1 MYSHSNNKSITRLL
15 LAIAF
20 VALASLGSVKAQG
33 DFFSNKISL
42 TVNPVMPPYT
52 AKLSDYFTTPGKIG
66 GSIMVN
72 SQIDASSY
80 QFYLHVAIINVETEA
95 SVRTRRGF
103 VPSNPRTV
111 DLSVIPNTTLIQH
124 GDLQQAMSEQ
134 NLEYSGFTREQVAR
148 EGLPP
153 GQYRIKLTLF
163 IFPNG
168 WNGFMEVGSK
178 YSPPFTIMPVAV
190 EPPIIIQPHD
200 GAEIPAELTQTLQF
214 TWTMPPGAP
223 ASTRYKLKIIEIND
237 PGLNYRDL
245 LRTDAYPAF
254 FETTVTGMP
263 LYLYTVAN
271 PAFTEGKSY
280 AFVVRAIDPFGK
292 TNFKNGGYSEV
303 AIFKKKESVMNRIIE
318 SLRSY
323 LLPQKTGEE

>member
-1 MYSHSNNKSITRLL
+1 MYSHSNNKSITRLFI
-15 LAIAF
+15 AIAF
-20 VALASLGSVKAQG
+20 VALAASGNVKAQN
-33 DFFSNKISL
+33 DYLNNAITL

-52 AKLSDYFTTPGKIG
+52 GRLSDYFNTPGKIG
-66 GSIMVN
+66 GSILVK
-72 SQIDASSY
+72 SQIDATSY

-95 SVRTRRGF
+95 SVRTKGGF
-103 VPSNPRTV
+103 VLGNPRTV
-111 DLSVIPNTTLIQH
+111 DLSVIPNTTLIQY

-163 IFPNG
+163 VFPNG
-168 WNGFMEVGSK
+168 WNNFMELGSK

-190 EPPIIIQPHD
+190 EPPIIIQPYD
-200 GAEIPAELTQTLQF
+200 GAEIPAELTQALQF

-223 ASTRYKLKIIEIND
+223 ATTQYKLKIIEIND
-237 PGLNYRDL
+237 RGLNYRDI

-254 FETTVTGMP
+254 FETTVTGIP
-263 LYLYTVAN
+263 LYLYTIAN
-271 PAFTEGKSY
+271 PAFTEDRSY
-280 AFVVRAIDPFGK
+280 AFVVRAIDPLGR

-303 AIFKKKESVMNRIIE
+303 AIFKKKVSTMNRILE
-318 SLRSY
+318 LVKNY
-323 LLPQKTGEE
+323 LPPQKTEEE

>member
-1 MYSHSNNKSITRLL
+1 MI
-15 LAIAF
+15 
-20 VALASLGSVKAQG
+20 ALAALAALGNVKAQN
-33 DFFSNKISL
+33 DYLNNAITL

-52 AKLSDYFTTPGKIG
+52 GRLSDYFNTPGKIG
-66 GSIMVN
+66 GSILVK
-72 SQIDASSY
+72 SQIDATSY

-95 SVRTRRGF
+95 SVRTKGG
-103 VPSNPRTV
+103 VVLGNPRTV
-111 DLSVIPNTTLIQH
+111 DLSVIPNTTLIQY

-153 GQYRIKLTLF
+153 GQYMICMELF
-163 IFPNG
+163 VKTDWMNRF
-168 WNGFMEVGSK
+168 EQLRTQC
-178 YSPPFTIMPVAV
+178 SPPFTIMPVAV
-190 EPPIIIQPHD
+190 EPPIIIQPYD
-200 GAEIPAELTQTLQF
+200 GVEIPAELTQALQF

-223 ASTRYKLKIIEIND
+223 ATTQYKLKIIEIND
-237 PGLNYRDL
+237 RGLNYRDI

-271 PAFTEGKSY
+271 PAFTEDKSY
-280 AFVVRAIDPFGK
+280 AFVIRAIDPLGR

-303 AIFKKKESVMNRIIE
+303 AIFKKKVSTMNRILE
-318 SLRSY
+318 LVKNY
-323 LLPQKTGEE
+323 LPPQKTEEE

>member
-52 AKLSDYFTTPGKIG
+52 TKLSDYFTTPGKIG

-103 VPSNPRTV
+103 VPSNPSNGGPVRYPQYHAYPVWRFAT
-111 DLSVIPNTTLIQH
+111 
-124 GDLQQAMSEQ
+124 GDERAKPRVLR
-134 NLEYSGFTREQVAR
+134 FTRGSGA

-178 YSPPFTIMPVAV
+178 YSPPFIIMPVAV

-200 GAEIPAELTQTLQF
+200 GAEIPAELTQSLQF

-323 LLPQKTGEE
+323 LLPRKTGEE